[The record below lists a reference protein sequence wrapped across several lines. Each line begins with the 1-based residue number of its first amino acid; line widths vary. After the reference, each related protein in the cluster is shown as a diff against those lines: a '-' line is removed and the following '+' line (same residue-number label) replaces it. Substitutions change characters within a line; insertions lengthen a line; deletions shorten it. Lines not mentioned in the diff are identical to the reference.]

1 MSFCSAATISVV
13 NGSLGI
19 SDKCFEDAYLIFL
32 YVLFIDL
39 TDVV

>member
-1 MSFCSAATISVV
+1 MSFYSAATISVV

-19 SDKCFEDAYLIFL
+19 SDKCFEDAYLIFF
-32 YVLFIDL
+32 VCTIDL